1 MNLVLLKIL
10 HGAKSTTTNKILKWA
25 GMTSNVAMQQCAYRA
40 VHAGG
45 HLFFV
50 YMLFQARFL
59 L

>member
-10 HGAKSTTTNKILKWA
+10 HGAESTKTNKILKWA
-25 GMTSNVAMQQCAYRA
+25 GMTSNVAMQCAYRA